1 MNDAEKLQTLR
12 DHQAWRRD
20 VSDTPRKPMPD
31 PKEIGK
37 ALDWAIMELE
47 KAKRGP
53 VCTTKRTP

>member
-1 MNDAEKLQTLR
+1 MTDHLTTLKQF
-12 DHQAWRRD
+12 QAWRRD
-20 VSDTPRKPMPD
+20 ISDHNKIPMPD
-31 PKEIGK
+31 PIKTGK